1 MAVTEEVMAIIRIL
15 DEEGFGE
22 LAGDL
27 LQEISV
33 GRRDEDHDE
42 EREAGGGDVP
52 TREVRF
58 TPQEQM
64 SEVMRILILRLAE
77 PARHLAEAE
86 RIAANLSDRPGIAIR
101 FVDPEG
107 LETDDVGARAA
118 PGDQRVA
125 DELEALF
132 RRIAIASRQGPI

>member
-1 MAVTEEVMAIIRIL
+1 MAVTEEVMAIVRIL

-27 LQEISV
+27 LQEISA

-42 EREAGGGDVP
+42 VREAGAGDVP
-52 TREVRF
+52 TRGVPF

-64 SEVMRILILRLAE
+64 FEVMRILRLVE

-107 LETDDVGARAA
+107 LETDGVGARAA
-118 PGDQRVA
+118 PGEQRVA

-132 RRIAIASRQGPI
+132 RRIAFASRQGPI